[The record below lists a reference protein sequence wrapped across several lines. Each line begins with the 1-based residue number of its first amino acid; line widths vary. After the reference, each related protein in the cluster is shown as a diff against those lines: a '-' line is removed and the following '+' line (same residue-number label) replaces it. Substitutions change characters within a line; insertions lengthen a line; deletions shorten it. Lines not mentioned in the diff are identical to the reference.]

1 MQEEMIENSGGRSK
15 HNAELIVLYIGIVCM
30 IITSVIYVAKYY
42 FVFFI
47 ITLLT
52 FALNL
57 YTAYQ
62 SQAAAL
68 TKNDKK
74 EQAKLM
80 ELKKYINDYSLIR
93 NRDLE
98 SVIIWD
104 EYLAYATAFG
114 IPNKVTDSIYEGW
127 YNLNLNLQVVEKIFR

>member
-1 MQEEMIENSGGRSK
+1 MIENSGGRSRHSAK
-15 HNAELIVLYIGIVCM
+15 LIVAFIGILCM
-30 IITSVIYVAKYY
+30 IITSGIFVAKYY
-42 FVFFI
+42 FAFFI

-52 FALNL
+52 FALNS
-57 YTAYQ
+57 YTAYRC
-62 SQAAAL
+62 QAVAL
-68 TKNDKK
+68 TKVGKK

-80 ELKKYINDYSLIR
+80 ELKKYINDYSLIK

-114 IPNKVTDSIYEGW
+114 IPNKITDSIYEGW
-127 YNLNLNLQVVEKIFR
+127 YNLNLNLQVVENILK